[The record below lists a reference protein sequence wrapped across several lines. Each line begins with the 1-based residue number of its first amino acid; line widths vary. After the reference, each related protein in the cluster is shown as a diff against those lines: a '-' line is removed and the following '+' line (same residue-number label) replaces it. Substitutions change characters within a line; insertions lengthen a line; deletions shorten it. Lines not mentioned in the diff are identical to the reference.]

1 MFLQARLMKGEELA
15 KKREEA
21 ERKARRGEI
30 DPTHEFTFQLIGQFS
45 GLLRHEIMDYMFN
58 DPAMLDD
65 LDYLYKSDN
74 ARYYPVLPFY
84 LFMTHNFAGKFY
96 FTFNQRKQRMRRMKS
111 SITGKF
117 VLHISSHNLKQ
128 KFSTYPGAG
137 GPRGISPSCRG
148 KTRRRNPPRRFCSR
162 LTGPRWRSTA
172 TACTSSGPAPRGTL
186 GRRPSR

>member
-1 MFLQARLMKGEELA
+1 MVQARLMKGEELA

-74 ARYYPVLPFY
+74 ARYSPDLPF
-84 LFMTHNFAGKFY
+84 LLILQDLLEN
-96 FTFNQRKQRMRRMKS
+96 
-111 SITGKF
+111 I
-117 VLHISSHNLKQ
+117 
-128 KFSTYPGAG
+128 
-137 GPRGISPSCRG
+137 
-148 KTRRRNPPRRFCSR
+148 
-162 LTGPRWRSTA
+162 
-172 TACTSSGPAPRGTL
+172 
-186 GRRPSR
+186 